1 MLQQGDA
8 SRIVSCI
15 SNFSSNNNNFHICVP
30 QGSTLGPFLFLI
42 YIHTCY
48 YFYLSIDG
56 VIADSM
62 LSLVKSFIH
71 KEMGTKLEEKT
82 KKVELANM

>member
-1 MLQQGDA
+1 MLQQGDVN
-8 SRIVSCI
+8 RIISCI
-15 SNFSSNNNNFHICVP
+15 SSFSSNNNNFHICVP

-42 YIHTCY
+42 YLS
-48 YFYLSIDG
+48 FYLSIDS

-62 LSLVKSFIH
+62 LSLVESFIN
-71 KEMGTKLEEKT
+71 KEIGTKLEEKT